1 VDPEGEDEHCSGKAG
16 MQRCGYL
23 LPASTRRAVDFDGKH
38 RHPHERR
45 TDRGVDIQHLT
56 RLETLCDRTV
66 SAITDSA
73 DSRGIVDIP
82 RQQPIRTL

>member
-1 VDPEGEDEHCSGKAG
+1 
-16 MQRCGYL
+16 
-23 LPASTRRAVDFDGKH
+23 VDFNG
-38 RHPHERR
+38 ERRNPLELR
-45 TDRGVDIQHLT
+45 TDRGVDIRHLT

>member
-1 VDPEGEDEHCSGKAG
+1 
-16 MQRCGYL
+16 
-23 LPASTRRAVDFDGKH
+23 
-38 RHPHERR
+38 
-45 TDRGVDIQHLT
+45 VDIRHLT